1 MENIICKSQAMKAG
15 MEKPYVCVLA
25 KGSSQLAPASLEVVL
40 AKSLNEA
47 KTIFRT
53 LPIACFVVPLTF
65 KGSNCPCRCNFP
77 HFGRSIIPCLV
88 IPSDVFKLYLIPFLP
103 HLVVRRPSFDSL
115 MPAMI
120 FLQHVHSL

>member
-1 MENIICKSQAMKAG
+1 MALKYRLIQRVNPRTPADARKFYAQVVTKGEVTLR
-15 MEKPYVCVLA
+15 ELA
-25 KGSSQLAPASLEVVL
+25 S
-40 AKSLNEA
+40 
-47 KTIFRT
+47 
-53 LPIACFVVPLTF
+53 
-65 KGSNCPCRCNFP
+65 CPCRCNFP

-103 HLVVRRPSFDSL
+103 HLIVRRPSFDSL